1 MVKAANASVGALLRD
16 WRARRHV
23 SQMALAGEAEIST
36 RHLSFVE
43 CGRSVPSRA
52 LLLKLAEALNLPP
65 REQNRLLLA
74 AGYAPLYQAQGLDA
88 PAMVQARSTIDAILA
103 GHEPFPALAVDRHWN
118 LVTANQ
124 SLHLMLAQML
134 SQPLSPP
141 VNVLRLSL
149 SPDGLAPWILNL
161 PEWRHHLLGRLRRE
175 ADISGDADLQ
185 TLYAEL
191 RAIAGPI
198 LLRPPEVTL
207 GIAIPLRIRSPQSG
221 NALSF
226 LSTTTVFGTATDITL
241 SELTLECFY
250 PADEPTR
257 AELLR

>member
-1 MVKAANASVGALLRD
+1 MAKAASESVGALLRD
-16 WRARRHV
+16 WRARRRI
-23 SQMALAGEAEIST
+23 SQMALAGDAEIST

-43 CGRSVPSRA
+43 CGRSVPSRT
-52 LLLKLAEALNLPP
+52 LLLKLAQTLNLPM

-74 AGYAPLYQAQGLDA
+74 AGYAPLYQAHALDA
-88 PAMVQARSTIDAILA
+88 PVMAQARSTIDAILT
-103 GHEPFPALAVDRHWN
+103 GHEPYPALVVDRHWN
-118 LVTANQ
+118 LVTAND
-124 SLHLMLAQML
+124 SLRHMLAHMVP
-134 SQPLSPP
+134 QPLPQP

-161 PEWRHHLLGRLRRE
+161 PEWRHHLLSRLQRE
-175 ADISGDADLQ
+175 AEISGDAVL
-185 TLYAEL
+185 LALHAEL
-191 RAIAGPI
+191 RAIAAPI
-198 LLRPPEVTL
+198 LLRPPDVTL
-207 GIAIPLRIRSPQSG
+207 GIAIPLRIRNPQGG

-250 PADEPTR
+250 PADEATR